1 MRQFTATPN
10 DGGLRLSRFVQ
21 RITTGLPSSL
31 LYKSFRNK
39 RIKVNG
45 KPANP
50 NARLSEGD
58 ILELYLNDEF
68 FTFKENNIAIFATN
82 MPSFNFVWQD
92 GALAVLYKPSGV
104 LSHSDASGDATLL
117 DAFTHA
123 LTRSGE
129 YTPNAENTFKPALC
143 NRLDRGTEGLVL
155 AAKTYPALRDAGEI
169 IRHSLL
175 HKTYLAI
182 TVGTPPQGE
191 FKAWV
196 LRDTSKRTT
205 NITEEPAPG
214 TQQIVT
220 GVQVLQTKQNL
231 ALCQMALHTGRTHQ
245 IRAHLAHLGTP
256 LLGDAKYGKSQV
268 NKQYSLK
275 NQALCAH
282 TLHFDAAIP
291 QTNTLFY
298 MAGRQFT
305 AQQAKLMELWNNLP

>member
-10 DGGLRLSRFVQ
+10 DDGMRLSRFVQ
-21 RITTGLPSSL
+21 RVTTGFPSSL

-39 RIKVNG
+39 RIKING
-45 KPANP
+45 KPAKP
-50 NARLSEGD
+50 DARLAEGD
-58 ILELYLNDEF
+58 TIELYLNDEF
-68 FTFKENNIAIFATN
+68 FASKENNVVDSAVNLPQFDFI
-82 MPSFNFVWQD
+82 WQD
-92 GALAVLYKPSGV
+92 DALAVLYKPSGV
-104 LSHSDASGDATLL
+104 LSHSDASGDPTLL

-123 LTRSGE
+123 LTQNGE
-129 YTPNAENTFKPALC
+129 YVPSAENTFKPALC

-169 IRHSLL
+169 IRKNLL
-175 HKTYLAI
+175 HKTYLAV

-205 NITEEPAPG
+205 NIIEESISGA
-214 TQQIVT
+214 QQIIT
-220 GVQVLQTKQNL
+220 GIQVLQTKQNL
-231 ALCQMALHTGRTHQ
+231 SLCQISLHTGRTHQ
-245 IRAHLAHLGTP
+245 IRAHLAHLGAP
-256 LLGDAKYGKSQV
+256 LLGDTKYGNPKV

-282 TLHFDAAIP
+282 RLHFDGNIP
-291 QTNTLFY
+291 KANTLSY

-305 AQQAKLMELWNNLP
+305 AQQAKLMELWNRLP